1 VKGADVKRRSTQTG
15 LVLLVVA
22 VTLVPAAAGASP
34 PAAKPLAGPWYTPTE
49 LKALIR
55 YSNATFAEKQRIL
68 AGEEP
73 VSTSSG
79 SFHWDD
85 AAVGAGAGIGVLV
98 FAGLSTRVFLQSR
111 RMERSHHA

>member
-1 VKGADVKRRSTQTG
+1 VNRRFAQAA

-22 VTLVPAAAGASP
+22 VTLVPAVAGASP

-55 YSNATFAEKQRIL
+55 YSNASFAEKQRIL
-68 AGEEP
+68 AGEST
-73 VSTSSG
+73 VSSSSG

-85 AAVGAGAGIGVLV
+85 AGVGAGAVVGIVLGT
-98 FAGLSTRVFLQSR
+98 GLCTRVLRPR
-111 RMERSHHA
+111 RVERSHHA

>member
-1 VKGADVKRRSTQTG
+1 MNRRFAQAA

-22 VTLVPAAAGASP
+22 VTLVPAVAGASP

-55 YSNATFAEKQRIL
+55 YSNASFAEKQRIL
-68 AGEEP
+68 AGNAT

-79 SFHWDD
+79 SFHLDD
-85 AAVGAGAGIGVLV
+85 AAVGAGAAVGVLV
-98 FAGLSTRVFLQSR
+98 FAGLSTRVLLQSR